1 VIRCV
6 LVAVALAGEPPAGPV
21 LENLGHDVRVN
32 WTTLSLEV
40 EGVAWGT
47 GAQTWQT
54 VEDLARREIDAA
66 VRQAVGSVP
75 VTGGARVADL
85 VADEALGEAIVS
97 RIPRWEVT
105 EATYGTSGR
114 VALRATLSLQD
125 LLKPWTLQIAA
136 AADAGPPDPSWP
148 TGLVVDARGLGAEPA
163 YAPRLVDVDGRPLYA
178 GELRKDRAVQMAP
191 YVFVTDPSHP
201 AAAVAGAHPL
211 SVRATAT
218 RHSDLVIGAPEEAS
232 RILEIAG
239 PVLSRGAVVVVTDAM
254 D

>member
-1 VIRCV
+1 MIAGSIC
-6 LVAVALAGEPPAGPV
+6 AVALAEVPPRAV
-21 LENLGHDVRVN
+21 VENLGHDVRVN

-54 VEDLARREIDAA
+54 VEQLARRKIDAA

-85 VADEALGEAIVS
+85 VADEVLGEAIAS

-114 VALRATLSLQD
+114 VALHATLSLQD
-125 LLKPWTLQIAA
+125 LLKPWTLQIAS
-136 AADAGPPDPSWP
+136 AADPSPIDPSLP
-148 TGLVVDARGLGAEPA
+148 TGLVVDARGLGADPA
-163 YAPRLVDVDGRPLYA
+163 YAPRLVDIEGRPLYA
-178 GELRKDRAVQMAP
+178 GELRQDRAVQWAP
-191 YVFVTDPSHP
+191 YVYVTDPSHP
-201 AAAVAGAHPL
+201 AAAAAGANPL
-211 SVRATAT
+211 TVRATDS
-218 RHSDLVIGAPEEAS
+218 RRSDLVIGTPVDAS

-239 PVLSRGAVVVVTDAM
+239 TVLSRGAVVVVTDPM